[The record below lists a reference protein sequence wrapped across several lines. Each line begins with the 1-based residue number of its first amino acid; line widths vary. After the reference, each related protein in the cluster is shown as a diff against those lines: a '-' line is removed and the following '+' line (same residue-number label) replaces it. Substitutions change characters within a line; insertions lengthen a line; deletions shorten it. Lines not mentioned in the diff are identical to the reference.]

1 MNFESREINRFMSH
15 WVMSITAA
23 MIIFIT
29 KGIIK
34 SKGKIDGKLP
44 T

>member
-15 WVMSITAA
+15 WVMSIMAA

-34 SKGKIDGKLP
+34 SNGSTID
-44 T
+44 